1 MFIFGMQFKKKAKVY
16 KTFLLAVVCVIVLLF
31 SSCKSP
37 EKSIVGSWKIGGD
50 GTLYDQY
57 NIITFNEDGT
67 GVCEVI
73 IPENQDSKE
82 IKIINDI
89 EYKIQD
95 DTLYID
101 YISEDGSVNSTQQNF
116 TINGDTLTLNSPRI
130 KNAKFERIK
139 K

>member
-1 MFIFGMQFKKKAKVY
+1 MRKIY
-16 KTFLLAVVCVIVLLF
+16 YLLLSVLIILIF
-31 SSCKSP
+31 SSCNDNT
-37 EKSIVGSWKIGGD
+37 IVGSWKSGGGD
-50 GTLYDQY
+50 ILYDQY

-101 YISEDGSVNSTQQNF
+101 YISEDGSVNSTEQTFEIDN
-116 TINGDTLTLNSPRI
+116 DTLTLNS
-130 KNAKFERIK
+130 KKVHNAVFVRVK
-139 K
+139 